1 MDRKLDASVGYLPE
15 ERPPFGKLLLYA
27 LQQVIVMFP
36 ATVTVALITG
46 FQVST
51 TIFASGLATLFFI
64 LITGRKIP
72 LYYGSSFAYLTA
84 ISSMVAAE
92 GTAEQIAQFEATG
105 ILPAA
110 LISQAQFGIVLSGLV
125 SIAAGLLVR
134 FCGRRA
140 VEKILPASIT
150 GPVAMI
156 IGLTLAGNALS
167 DAAPAVGAVGAVASN
182 WVWVVSLV
190 TLISTILFSRYLR
203 GFLGQIPLLLGAAVG
218 CIVAALLVLFSGG
231 ELNLFREMPAEALAA
246 SSWRLGDGSIFALP
260 AFSFPKASWA
270 AVVAIMPI
278 AIATIPE
285 STAHMYQLD
294 IYVNDLARRKGSKP
308 RNMIDLLGRNLIG
321 DGLCDMVSGVIGGP
335 AGTNYGENISTMA
348 ITKIFSVSVLAVAAI
363 FAMIISMFTPLIRVI
378 YGIPLAVIGGL
389 EIYLFGAIAAQG
401 MAIMIDKKVD
411 MFSSKNIAVIAS
423 IMVIGI
429 GGNYAF
435 GGNIPFFGMNV
446 PCIAGAAVFGII
458 LNALLSIGEKKKAET
473 EEKVSAA
480 PLYTKHSA
488 RPGWESFPPGRALYL
503 RPISPNLR
511 PAPSRADVHFAKRP
525 SHSRRGPGAWRRR
538 AAGRFADKSFE
549 CPAGG

>member
-1 MDRKLDASVGYLPE
+1 MKELRSEVGYLPE
-15 ERPPFGKLLLYA
+15 ERPSWIRLILYA
-27 LQQVIVMFP
+27 IQQVIVMFP
-36 ATVTVALITG
+36 ATVTVALVTG

-51 TIFASGLATLFFI
+51 TIFASGLATLCFI

-84 ISSMVAAE
+84 IASMCAAE
-92 GTAEQIAQFEATG
+92 GFAKVDG
-105 ILPAA
+105 ILPTEA
-110 LISQAQFGIVLSGLV
+110 IQYAQFGIILSGFV

-134 FCGRRA
+134 FFGRKA
-140 VEKILPASIT
+140 VETILPASIT

-167 DAAPAVGAVGAVASN
+167 DAIPNVTEVTAESTAWIVVA
-182 WVWVVSLV
+182 LV
-190 TLISTILFSRYLR
+190 TLVSTILYSRYLK
-203 GFLGQIPLLLGAAVG
+203 GFLGQLPLLLGALTGCAVAG
-218 CIVAALLVLFSGG
+218 IAYAVDWA
-231 ELNLFREMPAEALAA
+231 NLFRAMPAAALDA
-246 SSWRLGDGSIFALP
+246 SLWKLGDGSIFAVP
-260 AFSFPKASWA
+260 AFSLPKVSWTA
-270 AVVAIMPI
+270 AAAIMPS

-294 IYVNDLARRKGSKP
+294 IYVNDLARKKGRKE
-308 RNMIDLLGRNLIG
+308 RNMIDLLGRNLVG
-321 DGLCDMVSGVIGGP
+321 DGLCDMVAGVIGGP

-348 ITKIFSVSVLAVAAI
+348 ITKIFSTSVLTVAAI

-435 GGNIPFFGMNV
+435 GGNIPFFGLNV
-446 PCIAGAAVFGII
+446 PCIAGAAIVGII
-458 LNALLSIGEKKKAET
+458 LNALLSSGEKKG
-473 EEKVSAA
+473 EK
-480 PLYTKHSA
+480 P
-488 RPGWESFPPGRALYL
+488 E
-503 RPISPNLR
+503 
-511 PAPSRADVHFAKRP
+511 
-525 SHSRRGPGAWRRR
+525 
-538 AAGRFADKSFE
+538 
-549 CPAGG
+549 